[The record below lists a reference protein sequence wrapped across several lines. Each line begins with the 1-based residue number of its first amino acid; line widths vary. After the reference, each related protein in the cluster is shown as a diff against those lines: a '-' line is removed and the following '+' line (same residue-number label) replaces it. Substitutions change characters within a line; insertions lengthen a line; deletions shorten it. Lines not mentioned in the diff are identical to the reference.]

1 MLFDEVDVNTQI
13 EREVRGRKWVM
24 PYIIRAANKKTFRG
38 IHDEIRAAQS
48 KEVKDAHEYK
58 QYEWYLLLPKFV
70 RRLFWRALERSPH
83 LTKRI
88 AGTVGVTALGMFGQ
102 GGFWGIPITTQ
113 TLLVTVGGIAERV
126 RMIDGHPKAREFL
139 SLTISFDH
147 DIIDG
152 APAVRFTQ
160 RLKELIESAYGLEE

>member
-1 MLFDEVDVNTQI
+1 MAENLYCPGQ
-13 EREVRGRKWVM
+13 
-24 PYIIRAANKKTFRG
+24 RANNKTFRE
-38 IHDEIRAAQS
+38 IHDEIRAAQL
-48 KEVKDAHEYK
+48 KGITDAHEYK
-58 QYEWYLLLPKFV
+58 QYEWYLLLPRFV
-70 RRLFWRALERSPH
+70 RRLFWWVLGRSPH

-113 TLLVTVGGIAERV
+113 TLLVTVGGIADRV
-126 RMIDGHPKAREFL
+126 RMIDGHPKTREFL
-139 SLTISFDH
+139 SLTVSFDH

-160 RLKELIESAYGLEE
+160 RLTELIESGYGLVE